1 MGSLN
6 NKVAFV
12 TGGSRGIGQGIVR
25 KLASNGAGVAFT
37 YNNSE
42 EVANQ
47 LAEELSTAQTKVI
60 AIKADDAD
68 PDSIASAIKKAYEN
82 FGQLDILVN
91 NAAIAV
97 LAPIPDITL
106 DDFDRTISVN
116 VKGVFV
122 AMQTGAK
129 FMREGGRIINIG
141 STAADKNGFPG
152 TSIYAMSK
160 AAVAALTRGV
170 ARDLGPLGITVNN
183 IQPGPIATDMN
194 PEDSEFANML
204 KTTMALG
211 HYGTTSDIA
220 ELVAFL
226 ASPASKFITGTSI
239 NIDGGLS
246 S

>member
-1 MGSLN
+1 MESMK

-12 TGGSRGIGQGIVR
+12 TGGSRGIGQEIVR
-25 KLASNGAGVAFT
+25 KLASEGACVAFT

-42 EVANQ
+42 DVANQ
-47 LAEELSTAQTKVI
+47 LANELSTSGVKVI
-60 AIKADDAD
+60 ALKADNGDA
-68 PDSIASAIKKAYEN
+68 DSIASAIKEAYER

-91 NAAIAV
+91 NAGIAV
-97 LAPIPDITL
+97 LAPLSAITL
-106 DDFDRTISVN
+106 ADFDRTIAVN

-122 AMQTGAK
+122 AMQTGAA
-129 FMREGGRIINIG
+129 FMRDGGRIINIG

-170 ARDLGPLGITVNN
+170 ARDLGPRGITVNT

-194 PEDSEFANML
+194 PEDSEFANLL

-211 HYGTTSDIA
+211 HYGTTSDIS

>member
-1 MGSLN
+1 MESLN

-12 TGGSRGIGQGIVR
+12 TGGSRGIGQEIVR
-25 KLASNGAGVAFT
+25 KLASEGAAVAFT

-42 EVANQ
+42 EIANI
-47 LAEELSTAQTKVI
+47 LAKELSTPNVKVI
-60 AIKADDAD
+60 AIKADNGDAQ
-68 PDSIASAIKKAYEN
+68 SIASAIKKAYES
-82 FGQLDILVN
+82 FGRLDILVN
-91 NAAIAV
+91 NAGIAV
-97 LAPIPDITL
+97 LETLPNITL
-106 DDFDRTISVN
+106 DDFDRTIAVN

-122 AMQTGAK
+122 AMQTGAEL
-129 FMREGGRIINIG
+129 MSEGGRIINIG

-170 ARDLGPLGITVNN
+170 ARDLGPRGITVNT

-194 PEDSEFANML
+194 PENSDFASML

-211 HYGTTSDIA
+211 HYGTTADIS

>member
-6 NKVAFV
+6 NKIAFV

-25 KLASNGAGVAFT
+25 KLASNGASVAFT

-42 EVANQ
+42 EIANQ
-47 LAEELSTAQTKVI
+47 LAKELSTPDVKVI
-60 AIKADDAD
+60 AIKADNGDAA
-68 PDSIASAIKKAYEN
+68 SIAKAIRKSHET

-91 NAAIAV
+91 NAGIAI
-97 LAPIPDITL
+97 LAPIPNITL
-106 DDFDRTISVN
+106 DDFDRTIAVN

-122 AMQTGAK
+122 AMQTGAEL
-129 FMREGGRIINIG
+129 MREGGRIINIG
-141 STAADKNGFPG
+141 STAADSNGFPG

-170 ARDLGPLGITVNN
+170 ARDLGPRGITVNN

-194 PEDSEFANML
+194 PADSEFASML
-204 KTTMALG
+204 KTKMALG

-220 ELVAFL
+220 ELVAFV

>member
-1 MGSLN
+1 MESLN

-12 TGGSRGIGQGIVR
+12 TGGSRGIGKEIVR
-25 KLASNGAGVAFT
+25 KLASEGATVAFT

-42 EVANQ
+42 EIANI
-47 LAEELSTAQTKVI
+47 LAKELSTPNVKVI
-60 AIKADDAD
+60 AIKADNGDAQ
-68 PDSIASAIKKAYEN
+68 SIASAIKKTYES
-82 FGQLDILVN
+82 FGRLDILVN
-91 NAAIAV
+91 NAGIAV
-97 LAPIPDITL
+97 LETLPNITL
-106 DDFDRTISVN
+106 DDFDRTIAVN

-122 AMQTGAK
+122 AMQTGAEL
-129 FMREGGRIINIG
+129 MSEGGRIINIG

-160 AAVAALTRGV
+160 AAVAALTRGI
-170 ARDLGPLGITVNN
+170 ARDLGPRGITVNT

-194 PEDSEFANML
+194 PENSDFASML

-211 HYGTTSDIA
+211 HYGTTADIS

>member
-60 AIKADDAD
+60 AIKADNAD

-91 NAAIAV
+91 NAGIAV
-97 LAPIPDITL
+97 LAPLPDITL

-194 PEDSEFANML
+194 PEDSEFANVL
-204 KTTMALG
+204 KSTMALG

>member
-1 MGSLN
+1 MESIK
-6 NKVAFV
+6 NKVAFI

-25 KLASNGAGVAFT
+25 KLASEGAHVAFT

-42 EVANQ
+42 DVANQ
-47 LAEELSTAQTKVI
+47 LADDLSTSDAKVI
-60 AIKADDAD
+60 AIKADNGDA
-68 PDSIASAIKKAYEN
+68 DSIASAIKEAYER

-91 NAAIAV
+91 NAGIAV
-97 LAPIPDITL
+97 LAPLSTITL
-106 DDFDRTISVN
+106 ADFDRTIAVN

-122 AMQTGAK
+122 AMQTGAAL
-129 FMREGGRIINIG
+129 MREGGRIINIG

-170 ARDLGPLGITVNN
+170 ARDLGPRGITVNT

-194 PEDSEFANML
+194 PDDSEFAKML

-211 HYGTTSDIA
+211 HYGTTSDISA
-220 ELVAFL
+220 LVAFL

>member
-60 AIKADDAD
+60 AIKADNAD

-97 LAPIPDITL
+97 LAPLPDITL

>member
-1 MGSLN
+1 MESLN

-12 TGGSRGIGQGIVR
+12 TGGSRGIGKEIVR
-25 KLASNGAGVAFT
+25 KLSSEGAAVAFT

-42 EVANQ
+42 EIANI
-47 LAEELSTAQTKVI
+47 LAKELSTPNVKVI
-60 AIKADDAD
+60 AIKADNGDAQ
-68 PDSIASAIKKAYEN
+68 SIASAIKKAYES
-82 FGQLDILVN
+82 FGRLDILVN
-91 NAAIAV
+91 NAGIAV
-97 LAPIPDITL
+97 LETLPNITL
-106 DDFDRTISVN
+106 DDFDRTIAVN

-122 AMQTGAK
+122 AMQTGAEL
-129 FMREGGRIINIG
+129 MSEGGRIINIG

-170 ARDLGPLGITVNN
+170 ARDLGPRGITVNT

-194 PEDSEFANML
+194 PENSDFASML

-211 HYGTTSDIA
+211 HYGTTADIS

>member
-1 MGSLN
+1 MKSLI
-6 NKVAFV
+6 NKIAFV

-25 KLASNGAGVAFT
+25 KLVSEGAGVAFT

-42 EVANQ
+42 DSANQ
-47 LAEELSTAQTKVI
+47 LVQELSTSTVKVI
-60 AIKADDAD
+60 AIKADSGDAS
-68 PDSIASAIKKAYEN
+68 SIASAIKEAYGN

-91 NAAIAV
+91 NAGIAI
-97 LAPIPDITL
+97 LAPLSNITI
-106 DDFDRTISVN
+106 DDFDRTIAVN
-116 VKGVFV
+116 VKAVFV
-122 AMQTGAK
+122 SMQTGAELLN
-129 FMREGGRIINIG
+129 EGGRIINIG

-160 AAVAALTRGV
+160 AAVASLTRGV
-170 ARDLGPLGITVNN
+170 ARDLGPRGITVNN

>member
-1 MGSLN
+1 MSSLN

-25 KLASNGAGVAFT
+25 KLASEGAGVAFT

-42 EVANQ
+42 ELAKK
-47 LAEELSTAQTKVI
+47 LAEELTTDHLKVI
-60 AIKADDAD
+60 AIRADNGDAA
-68 PDSIASAIKKAYEN
+68 SIASAIVKAHES
-82 FGQLDILVN
+82 FGQLDIVVN
-91 NAAIAV
+91 NAGVAV
-97 LAPIPDITL
+97 LAPL
-106 DDFDRTISVN
+106 ANLSMDDFDRTIAVN

-122 AMQTGAK
+122 AMQTAAALMGN
-129 FMREGGRIINIG
+129 GGRIINIG
-141 STAADKNGFPG
+141 STAADKSGFPG

-160 AAVAALTRGV
+160 AAVAALTRGI

-194 PEDSEFANML
+194 PEDSDFANML
-204 KTTMALG
+204 KATMALG
-211 HYGTTSDIA
+211 HYGSTLDIA

-226 ASPASKFITGTSI
+226 ASPLSKFITGTSI

>member
-1 MGSLN
+1 MESLN

-12 TGGSRGIGQGIVR
+12 TGGSRGIGQEIVR
-25 KLASNGAGVAFT
+25 KLASEGAAVAFT

-42 EVANQ
+42 EIANI
-47 LAEELSTAQTKVI
+47 LAKELSTTNVKVI
-60 AIKADDAD
+60 AIKADNGDAQ
-68 PDSIASAIKKAYEN
+68 SIASAIKKAYES
-82 FGQLDILVN
+82 FGRLDILVN
-91 NAAIAV
+91 NAGIAV
-97 LAPIPDITL
+97 LETLPNITL
-106 DDFDRTISVN
+106 DDFDRTIAVN

-122 AMQTGAK
+122 AMQTGAEL
-129 FMREGGRIINIG
+129 MSEGGRIINIG

-170 ARDLGPLGITVNN
+170 ARDLGPRGITVNT

-194 PEDSEFANML
+194 PENSDFANML

-211 HYGTTSDIA
+211 HYGTTADIS

>member
-1 MGSLN
+1 MESLN

-12 TGGSRGIGQGIVR
+12 TGGSRGIGQEIVR
-25 KLASNGAGVAFT
+25 KLSSEGAAVAFT

-42 EVANQ
+42 EIANI
-47 LAEELSTAQTKVI
+47 LAKELSTPNVKVI
-60 AIKADDAD
+60 AIKADNGDAQ
-68 PDSIASAIKKAYEN
+68 SIASAIKKAYES
-82 FGQLDILVN
+82 FGRLDILVN
-91 NAAIAV
+91 NAGIAV
-97 LAPIPDITL
+97 LETLPNITL
-106 DDFDRTISVN
+106 DDFDRTIAVN

-122 AMQTGAK
+122 AMQTGAEL
-129 FMREGGRIINIG
+129 MSEGGRIINIG

-170 ARDLGPLGITVNN
+170 ARDLGPRGITVNT

-194 PEDSEFANML
+194 PENSDFANML

-211 HYGTTSDIA
+211 HYGTTADIS

>member
-1 MGSLN
+1 MESLN

-12 TGGSRGIGQGIVR
+12 TGGSRGIGKEIAR
-25 KLASNGAGVAFT
+25 KLASEGAAVAFT

-42 EVANQ
+42 EIANI
-47 LAEELSTAQTKVI
+47 LAKELSTPNVKVI
-60 AIKADDAD
+60 AIKADNGDAQ
-68 PDSIASAIKKAYEN
+68 SIASAIKKTYES
-82 FGQLDILVN
+82 FGRLDILVN
-91 NAAIAV
+91 NAGIAV
-97 LAPIPDITL
+97 LETLPNITL
-106 DDFDRTISVN
+106 DDFDRTIAVN

-122 AMQTGAK
+122 AMQTGAEL
-129 FMREGGRIINIG
+129 MSEGGRIINIG

-170 ARDLGPLGITVNN
+170 ARDLGPRGITVNT

-194 PEDSEFANML
+194 PENSDFASML

-211 HYGTTSDIA
+211 HYGTTADIS

>member
-1 MGSLN
+1 MESLN

-12 TGGSRGIGQGIVR
+12 TGGSRGIGQEIVR
-25 KLASNGAGVAFT
+25 KLSSEGAAVAFT

-42 EVANQ
+42 EIANI
-47 LAEELSTAQTKVI
+47 LAKELSTPNVKVI
-60 AIKADDAD
+60 AIKADNGDAQ
-68 PDSIASAIKKAYEN
+68 SIASAIKKTYES
-82 FGQLDILVN
+82 FGRLDILVN
-91 NAAIAV
+91 NAGIAV
-97 LAPIPDITL
+97 LETLPNITL
-106 DDFDRTISVN
+106 DDFDRTIAVN

-122 AMQTGAK
+122 AMQTGAELMSK
-129 FMREGGRIINIG
+129 GGRIINIG

-170 ARDLGPLGITVNN
+170 ARDLGPRGITVNT

-194 PEDSEFANML
+194 PENSDFASML

-211 HYGTTSDIA
+211 HYGTTADIS

>member
-1 MGSLN
+1 MESLN

-12 TGGSRGIGQGIVR
+12 TGGSRGIGKEIVR
-25 KLASNGAGVAFT
+25 KLASEGAAVAFT

-42 EVANQ
+42 EIANI
-47 LAEELSTAQTKVI
+47 LAKELSTPNVKVI
-60 AIKADDAD
+60 AIKADNGDAQ
-68 PDSIASAIKKAYEN
+68 SIASAIKKTYES
-82 FGQLDILVN
+82 FGRLDILVN
-91 NAAIAV
+91 NAGIAV
-97 LAPIPDITL
+97 LETLPNITL
-106 DDFDRTISVN
+106 DDFDRTIAVN

-122 AMQTGAK
+122 AMQTGAEL
-129 FMREGGRIINIG
+129 MSEGGRIINIG

-160 AAVAALTRGV
+160 AAVAALTRGI
-170 ARDLGPLGITVNN
+170 ARDLGPRGITVNT

-194 PEDSEFANML
+194 PENSDFASML

-211 HYGTTSDIA
+211 HYGTTADIS